1 LTPKASAASLAPGMT
16 RAPRREVDA
25 GDPDA
30 AERGRGRAGGGGG
43 EVVARPREVRTGATI
58 FPTLE
63 IVTPT
68 LKSGGSRVVFT
79 LENSKSASPWRRWR
93 P

>member
-1 LTPKASAASLAPGMT
+1 MHFQ
-16 RAPRREVDA
+16 VDA

-30 AERGRGRAGGGGG
+30 AESGRGRAGGGGG
-43 EVVARPREVRTGATI
+43 EVVERPREVRTGATI